1 MYKLGVDIGE
11 PFKIGLIY
19 VSNDQLVWWGQ
30 HRLSS
35 REEFIEV
42 FSTFATHFGLERWLD
57 LSVFQFLPVNSPEE
71 SVFPDVSFTFEAAAK
86 ALCGMFSH

>member
-42 FSTFATHFGLERWLD
+42 FSTFATLQENKKEKKKDWKD
-57 LSVFQFLPVNSPEE
+57 QQY
-71 SVFPDVSFTFEAAAK
+71 VSSSGRLQISQSYK
-86 ALCGMFSH
+86 